1 MINKQSNSLTNHS
14 ITRSLNHSIIQ
25 SFNHSIIQSL
35 DHSIIQSLDHSII
48 QSFNHSIIQSF
59 NHSITQSFNHS
70 IIQSIIQSLDHSIIQ
85 SLDHSIIQSLDYSI
99 NHSIKSN
106 QRLLHQA
113 AKTPFLFMINH
124 LCSLKI
130 SYLSPCSFLLFFF
143 SLLLIQFSSYF
154 FHFLCDTSNHFT
166 SNTHAI
172 CQNYS
177 KSNNLIR
184 LPGSSYKNINKATN
198 LFPSALFRKH
208 LLFTFW
214 FWLKIM
220 KCNPIKS

>member
-25 SFNHSIIQSL
+25 SL
-35 DHSIIQSLDHSII
+35 DHTI
-48 QSFNHSIIQSF
+48 

-70 IIQSIIQSLDHSIIQ
+70 ITRSFNHSITQSFDHSIIQSLDHSIIQ
-85 SLDHSIIQSLDYSI
+85 SLDHSIIQSLDHSIIQSLDHSI

-113 AKTPFLFMINH
+113 AETPFLFMINH
-124 LCSLKI
+124 LSSLKI

-166 SNTHAI
+166 SNTHAT
-172 CQNYS
+172 CQNDS
-177 KSNNLIR
+177 KSNNLTR

-214 FWLKIM
+214 FWLK
-220 KCNPIKS
+220 NEV